1 MTQISFEDQYIKHN
15 GASIPAVLFMSMAK
29 NARTYVEAESYL
41 ISLMAHALQV
51 YGHTD
56 FIEKANE
63 ILTHHN
69 VAPIPMPEDS
79 CQTSE
84 RKMNKK
90 SPADMA
96 REKYQQLDVNMQYAL
111 LRNGLAVMA
120 DKKRHLINKKAIW
133 IAVYHVVHDR
143 LDGSMVKT
151 DFQEKAIGIT
161 PDNWPDKFVISESTM
176 ANYAHYISYEDSLE
190 AYYDM
195 ENNPFKEFC
204 DALWDVLEPMIL
216 TSAYE

>member
-41 ISLMAHALQV
+41 ISLMAHALQL
-51 YGHTD
+51 YGHAD

-63 ILTHHN
+63 IMSHHD
-69 VAPIPMPEDS
+69 VAPIAMPEDS
-79 CQTSE
+79 GQTSE
-84 RKMNKK
+84 RKKNKK
-90 SPADMA
+90 CSADMA
-96 REKYQQLDVNMQYAL
+96 REKYQQLDVNMQCAL
-111 LRNGLAVMA
+111 LRNGLAVVA
-120 DKKRHLINKKAIW
+120 DKKRHLINRKAVW

-143 LDGSMVKT
+143 LDGSIVKSV
-151 DFQEKAIGIT
+151 FQEMAIDIT
-161 PDNWPDKFVISESTM
+161 PDNWPEEYVISKSTM

-204 DALWDVLEPMIL
+204 DALWEQFETMIL